1 MWPAQ
6 MKKNMT
12 LEEALRKID
21 TLGKENKLLKEKLVY
36 YKNRKTSGRKK
47 HNAKWMAQYE
57 DFSAFYE
64 TRLALIEIAD
74 RLGISERTAYRLKK
88 YYEELKEVKG

>member
-1 MWPAQ
+1 

-21 TLGKENKLLKEKLVY
+21 TLGKENKQLKEELVY

-47 HNAKWMAQYE
+47 HNAKWM
-57 DFSAFYE
+57 FS
-64 TRLALIEIAD
+64 TRFFQLFM
-74 RLGISERTAYRLKK
+74 RLD
-88 YYEELKEVKG
+88 

>member
-1 MWPAQ
+1 
-6 MKKNMT
+6 
-12 LEEALRKID
+12 
-21 TLGKENKLLKEKLVY
+21 
-36 YKNRKTSGRKK
+36 
-47 HNAKWMAQYE
+47 MAQYE

-88 YYEELKEVKG
+88 ILRGA